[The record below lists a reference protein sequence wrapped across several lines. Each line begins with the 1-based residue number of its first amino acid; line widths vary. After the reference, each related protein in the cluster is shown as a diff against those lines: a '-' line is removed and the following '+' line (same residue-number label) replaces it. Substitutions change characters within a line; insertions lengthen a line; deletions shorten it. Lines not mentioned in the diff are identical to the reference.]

1 MGQPVSS
8 PGLCRDDPAPESTGV
23 PGCTHTVWAVTCT
36 QAILLFLSGLVHRPL
51 CKLRIKTKTANR
63 TLNSSSLRFPCLP
76 EPRKDRVRR
85 KQRRRR
91 PNSTTGA
98 GGLGPSGPLRCR
110 SGVVARPGGRAWR
123 RSRLRAGRGGAEGS
137 PCRPLHPAARH
148 QRRRE
153 VALRPSPVSL

>member
-76 EPRKDRVRR
+76 EPRKDWVRR

-98 GGLGPSGPLRCR
+98 GGLGPSAA
-110 SGVVARPGGRAWR
+110 VVLWRALAAAPGAVHACGREEGGRR
-123 RSRLRAGRGGAEGS
+123 GRHAGRS
-137 PCRPLHPAARH
+137 T
-148 QRRRE
+148 RRRGTRGG
-153 VALRPSPVSL
+153 VKSHWGRPVSL